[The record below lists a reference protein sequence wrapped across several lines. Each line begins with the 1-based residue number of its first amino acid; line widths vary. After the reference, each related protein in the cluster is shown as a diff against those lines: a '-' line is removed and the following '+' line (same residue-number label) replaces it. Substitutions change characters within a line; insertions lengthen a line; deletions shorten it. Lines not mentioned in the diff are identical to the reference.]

1 MGSMR
6 STAEMDGEQRGSR
19 NREGEDEEIII
30 YKHQLAKV
38 LQDKIYS
45 LFFSADIFKPFRVRK
60 NFPPEERGN
69 KNYSASMPLNSITPY
84 HLRRLLSLMKRVLD

>member
-19 NREGEDEEIII
+19 NREGKDEEIII
-30 YKHQLAKV
+30 YKQLAKV

-45 LFFSADIFKPFRVRK
+45 LFFQRTF
-60 NFPPEERGN
+60 
-69 KNYSASMPLNSITPY
+69 
-84 HLRRLLSLMKRVLD
+84 LSLLE

>member
-19 NREGEDEEIII
+19 NREGKDEEIII
-30 YKHQLAKV
+30 YKQLAKV

-45 LFFSADIFKPFRVRK
+45 LFFQQTF
-60 NFPPEERGN
+60 
-69 KNYSASMPLNSITPY
+69 
-84 HLRRLLSLMKRVLD
+84 LSLFE

>member
-19 NREGEDEEIII
+19 NREGKDEEIIRVI
-30 YKHQLAKV
+30 YKQLAKV

-45 LFFSADIFKPFRVRK
+45 LFFQRTF
-60 NFPPEERGN
+60 
-69 KNYSASMPLNSITPY
+69 
-84 HLRRLLSLMKRVLD
+84 LSLFE